1 MQKSTYI
8 NIFCIF
14 VLTEH
19 GSFHK
24 LETVPKPGICP
35 YPGILQKMETVPEN
49 GICYIGEKIY
59 QLPVSGL
66 KPTNSAPGVGATN

>member
-1 MQKSTYI
+1 
-8 NIFCIF
+8 
-14 VLTEH
+14 
-19 GSFHK
+19 

-35 YPGILQKMETVPEN
+35 YPGILQKMENVPEN

>member
-24 LETVPKPGICP
+24 L
-35 YPGILQKMETVPEN
+35 ETVPEN